1 MGPDTILGHLGAAVL
16 IAIPFLLVYALAFR
30 EIRRRRQ
37 RRAAIDALGN
47 ELNDLRKEIAAVSTP
62 EVPGRKTA
70 EDLGPVAAEGSAG
83 AGFLGV
89 AEKRALILLLKRA
102 LALGAD
108 AVVEVRHERA
118 TDAAGNVRWQSGVV
132 RLAGRA
138 VRLSGEGRPDPS
150 L

>member
-1 MGPDTILGHLGAAVL
+1 MSLDAILGFAGPALVV
-16 IAIPFLLVYALAFR
+16 AIPFLLVYALVIR
-30 EIRRRRQ
+30 EIRKRRERQAALAAIATELESLRQ
-37 RRAAIDALGN
+37 R
-47 ELNDLRKEIAAVSTP
+47 IAVFPSATA
-62 EVPGRKTA
+62 PGRKIA
-70 EDLGPVAAEGSAG
+70 EDLGPVSAEGSAG

-118 TDAAGNVRWQSGVV
+118 TDAAGNLRWQAGTV

-138 VRLSGEGRPDPS
+138 VKLSEEGQPNPS

>member
-1 MGPDTILGHLGAAVL
+1 MSLEAILGYAGPALVV
-16 IAIPFLLVYALAFR
+16 AIPFLLVYALVIR
-30 EIRRRRQ
+30 EIRKRRERQAALAAIAAELDALRQ
-37 RRAAIDALGN
+37 R
-47 ELNDLRKEIAAVSTP
+47 IAVFPSSTA
-62 EVPGRKTA
+62 PGRKIA
-70 EDLGPVAAEGSAG
+70 EDLGPVSAEGSAG

-118 TDAAGNVRWQSGVV
+118 TDAAGNLRWQPGTV

-138 VRLSGEGRPDPS
+138 VKLSEEGQPNAS